1 LLCCLLA
8 CSAAS
13 AAPAL
18 PARLLCLLA
27 CSAST
32 RALAP
37 DALTPLTPEPEKQ
50 FALVER
56 HVRRLRELRE
66 LAFSQVIIMVERNLG
81 FEAEHHERALNGLP
95 HTRFRL
101 DHAARRYGIL
111 TTEEVKYGMMTL
123 FNNMLRD
130 QRVAFREPLLSEDP
144 PAARRRVQEQMK
156 VYSFQYKQAVNCF
169 GKQRVALC
177 GKVGGMK
184 DDVVIALQLA
194 VYYSERPELYA

>member
-1 LLCCLLA
+1 MPCLVLPCLA
-8 CSAAS
+8 LSWSCVTDSPLAAS
-13 AAPAL
+13 
-18 PARLLCLLA
+18 C
-27 CSAST
+27 T
-32 RALAP
+32 
-37 DALTPLTPEPEKQ
+37 TEPEKQ

-56 HVRRLRELRE
+56 HIRRLREVRE
-66 LAFSQVIIMVERNLG
+66 LALSQVIVMVERNLG

-95 HTRFRL
+95 YTRFRV

-144 PAARRRVQEQMK
+144 PAARRRIQEQMK
-156 VYSFQYKQAVNCF
+156 VYSFQYKQAANCF

-194 VYYSERPELYA
+194 VYYSERPEMYA

>member
-1 LLCCLLA
+1 
-8 CSAAS
+8 
-13 AAPAL
+13 L
-18 PARLLCLLA
+18 P
-27 CSAST
+27 T
-32 RALAP
+32 
-37 DALTPLTPEPEKQ
+37 EPEKQ

-56 HVRRLRELRE
+56 HIRRLREVRE
-66 LAFSQVIIMVERNLG
+66 LALSQVIVMVERNLG

-95 HTRFRL
+95 HTRFRV

-123 FNNMLRD
+123 FNNMLRA

-144 PAARRRVQEQMK
+144 PAARRRIQEQMK

-194 VYYSERPELYA
+194 VYYSERPEMYA

>member
-1 LLCCLLA
+1 MRVA
-8 CSAAS
+8 
-13 AAPAL
+13 
-18 PARLLCLLA
+18 
-27 CSAST
+27 
-32 RALAP
+32 
-37 DALTPLTPEPEKQ
+37 EPEKQ

-56 HVRRLRELRE
+56 HVKRIQAVPELM
-66 LAFSQVIIMVERNLG
+66 FSEIVIMVERNLG
-81 FEAEHHERALNGLP
+81 FEAEHHQRALNGLAN
-95 HTRFRL
+95 TRFRV
-101 DHAARRYGIL
+101 DHGASRYGIL

-144 PAARRRVQEQMK
+144 PAARRRIQEQMK
-156 VYSFQYKQAVNCF
+156 VYSFQFKQAVNCF

-194 VYYSERPELYA
+194 VYYSARPEMYA

>member
-1 LLCCLLA
+1 VA
-8 CSAAS
+8 
-13 AAPAL
+13 
-18 PARLLCLLA
+18 
-27 CSAST
+27 
-32 RALAP
+32 
-37 DALTPLTPEPEKQ
+37 EPEKQ

-56 HVRRLRELRE
+56 HVHRLRQVRE
-66 LAFSQVIIMVERNLG
+66 LTFSQVIIMVERNLG

-95 HTRFRL
+95 HTRFRI
-101 DHAARRYGIL
+101 DHAAKRYGIL

-144 PAARRRVQEQMK
+144 PAARRRIQEQMK

-194 VYYSERPELYA
+194 VYYSARPEQYA